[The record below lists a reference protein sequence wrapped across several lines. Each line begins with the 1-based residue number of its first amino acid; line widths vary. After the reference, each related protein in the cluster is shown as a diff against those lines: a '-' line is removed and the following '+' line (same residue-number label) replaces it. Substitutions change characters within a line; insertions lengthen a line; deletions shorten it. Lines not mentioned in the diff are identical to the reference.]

1 MAKLDNIQRA
11 EFLLSSLGNILIREI
26 QELRKEQQA
35 QIGLMSV
42 REFNRLLDLSTQIL
56 GYSKSAKELLT
67 ETLARKLSDEDLEEA
82 AKLVKESHETRD
94 S

>member
-11 EFLLSSLGNILIREI
+11 EYLLSTLGNILIEEV
-26 QELRKEQQA
+26 QELRKEQKGQV
-35 QIGLMSV
+35 GLLSQ

-56 GYSKSAKELLT
+56 GYSRSAKELLT
-67 ETLARKLSDEDLEEA
+67 ETLAKKLTDEDLEEA
-82 AKLVKESHETRD
+82 AKLLKDTHEKRD